1 MACSLIGLT
10 QNVALTDTEDI
21 VSKVTTAN
29 VELNPELKKTV
40 KLFALDWNICSKPDS
55 RELLRKKLTDHKIT
69 NVDLIL
75 ASDVIYH
82 TS

>member
-1 MACSLIGLT
+1 MIGLT
-10 QNVALTDTEDI
+10 QNVVLTDTEDI

-29 VELNPELKKTV
+29 VELNAELKKTV
-40 KLFALDWNICSKPDS
+40 KLFALDWNICLKPDS